1 MMHLKKNDLEF
12 ILFVAFFLPKV
23 TFWTFFSEK
32 YAREQVEPSCMSYGD
47 PLLLEDEA
55 SISRAQLS
63 TLLKADIC
71 QEDT

>member
-1 MMHLKKNDLEF
+1 
-12 ILFVAFFLPKV
+12 
-23 TFWTFFSEK
+23 
-32 YAREQVEPSCMSYGD
+32 MSYGD

-55 SISRAQLS
+55 SIFWAQLS

>member
-1 MMHLKKNDLEF
+1 MMHLKKKRLGIHPF
-12 ILFVAFFLPKV
+12 CCIFLPKV

>member
-1 MMHLKKNDLEF
+1 M
-12 ILFVAFFLPKV
+12 